1 MGNLKNKLYG
11 FDKNGHFYVFLRIA
25 NNFGNSFCYSL
36 AVELHTYKQLTNQTN
51 KYNCLLVSV
60 SQSFKTLYMVTY
72 FAKRSFFGI
81 IKIGKLLDY
90 GLIKKLIM
98 KSMNKGTLYTIN
110 ISLKEKHKKKI

>member
-1 MGNLKNKLYG
+1 
-11 FDKNGHFYVFLRIA
+11 
-25 NNFGNSFCYSL
+25 
-36 AVELHTYKQLTNQTN
+36 
-51 KYNCLLVSV
+51 
-60 SQSFKTLYMVTY
+60 MVTY

-110 ISLKEKHKKKI
+110 ISLKEKYKKKN